1 MNVAQPPTA
10 SRSAS
15 TNREANLRRVAIVL
29 SSLPPS
35 VSANLIGSIDTETK
49 KLLRRAMTN
58 LSDVDPLERQRAL
71 ASFKG
76 MVEHPTP
83 SSFEANPIDEVSF
96 DHASA
101 STHQS
106 QIVKH
111 SHPSTTASANNTG
124 SVANSPLAFL
134 DDAEDDL
141 LVKLLSEEH
150 PQAAALVLASISP
163 AQAARVIPRLDA
175 VVQRDALGRIGRL
188 GDVPEEA
195 VEELAIHLKTQV
207 EQMMQQQKRSSGQM
221 ALSAILAA
229 MPQEP
234 TEPKQRPEP
243 VNRLPKVASETVE
256 PQRTD
261 DSKPPAEIH
270 SLRVAPGTS
279 FDSKPKAPATK
290 TSLQSTTSVLKST
303 DATHQYLTKLS
314 ARELCLGLGLV
325 DTNQALLA
333 LCGLPKSVCDAA
345 MKFLPRSQAKQV
357 RSQMNSLTSI
367 QLHEIDAAK
376 TAVVEALAKN
386 RETTKMAA

>member
-10 SRSAS
+10 SHSA
-15 TNREANLRRVAIVL
+15 TADREANLRRVAIVL

-35 VSANLIGSIDTETK
+35 VSANLIGSIDAETK
-49 KLLRRAMTN
+49 KLLRRAMTT

-76 MVEHPTP
+76 MVEHPAS

-96 DHASA
+96 SNASA
-101 STHQS
+101 SAQQS
-106 QIVKH
+106 HVVKR
-111 SHPSTTASANNTG
+111 SSPSTTASSNNSD

-134 DDAEDDL
+134 GDAEDDL

-163 AQAARVIPRLDA
+163 AQAARIIPRLDA
-175 VVQRDALGRIGRL
+175 AIQSDALGRIGRL
-188 GDVPEEA
+188 GEVPEEA
-195 VEELAIHLKTQV
+195 VEELAMHLKTRV
-207 EQMMQQQKRSSGQM
+207 EQMMQQQKRSSGQR
-221 ALSAILAA
+221 ALNAILAA
-229 MPQEP
+229 MPKEQ
-234 TEPKQRPEP
+234 PESQKPSQP
-243 VNRLPKVASETVE
+243 VNRLPIIVSESVDHSDV
-256 PQRTD
+256 D
-261 DSKPPAEIH
+261 DSKRHTEIH

-279 FDSKPKAPATK
+279 VDPKPKVHAAK
-290 TSLQSTTSVLKST
+290 TSVRTTPSVLDST

-345 MKFLPRSQAKQV
+345 MKFLPRNQAKQV

-376 TAVVEALAKN
+376 AAVVHALHKN